1 MITNHHLHCFPF
13 QSFKNLT
20 IFCQSHP
27 PWHHSQLHQSLN
39 FGLRQGA
46 CLIQKKYQYLII
58 VCMHTHWIF
67 SFNLS
72 QACLLWS
79 CFWKQAFSF
88 FWPVYVV
95 GNPST
100 SSQKLNFMSL
110 IGHAECLRHPHPIS
124 M

>member
-1 MITNHHLHCFPF
+1 MIVNCPGSVFALC
-13 QSFKNLT
+13 KYDGY
-20 IFCQSHP
+20 IEA
-27 PWHHSQLHQSLN
+27 QLHQSLN

-58 VCMHTHWIF
+58 VCMYTHWIF
-67 SFNLS
+67 SLNLS
-72 QACLLWS
+72 QACLLRS